1 MIPYPLAPNL
11 PLAYIA
17 TPAYVFDEAA
27 QEKNLQLLSHVK
39 TESGCK
45 ILMALKAFSNST
57 VLNHIA
63 NYLDGTTC
71 SGIFEAKLG
80 HKHFGKETHV
90 YSPAFD
96 DAEIEALVPIASH
109 LTFNSIGQWQ
119 RYADKT
125 KHMSVGLRIN
135 PELSL
140 AGTDLYNPCAPCSR
154 LGIKK
159 ADLPAD
165 LSGIEGLHFHIL
177 CENLHEDSVALIET
191 VARDYADLLP
201 AMKWVNFGGGH
212 FMTHKNYNTTKLIQA
227 INSFK
232 QSFDIEVFF
241 EPGGAVVL
249 NAGYLVSSVLD
260 IVENGGKK
268 IALIDA
274 SATAHMPDVLEMP
287 YRPNI
292 IGAGEAV
299 EKKYSYQLAGRT
311 CLAGDIIA
319 DYSFDQPLHIG
330 DKLVF
335 LDMAQYS
342 FVKNTTFNGIPLP
355 DLGILKK
362 DGSYEVL
369 KRYGYED
376 FAQRVG

>member
-1 MIPYPLAPNL
+1 MTVTL
-11 PLAYIA
+11 PLANIS

-27 QEKNLQLLSHVK
+27 QERNLELLARVK
-39 TESGCK
+39 KESGCNV
-45 ILMALKAFSNST
+45 LMALKAFSNST
-57 VLNHIA
+57 VLKQIA

-71 SGIFEAKLG
+71 SGIFEARLG
-80 HKHFGKETHV
+80 HQHFGKETHV

-96 DAEIEALVPIASH
+96 DAEISALIPIASH
-109 LTFNSIGQWQ
+109 ITFNSINQWQ
-119 RYADKT
+119 RYRDQVKN
-125 KHMSVGLRIN
+125 MSVGLRIN

-140 AGTDLYNPCAPCSR
+140 TGTDIYNPCSPCSR

-159 ADLPAD
+159 ADLPENLD
-165 LSGIEGLHFHIL
+165 GIEGLHFHIL
-177 CENLHEDSVALIET
+177 CENMHSDSVALIET
-191 VARDYADLLP
+191 VAHDYAHILP
-201 AMKWVNFGGGH
+201 KMKWVNFGGGH
-212 FMTHKNYNTTKLIQA
+212 FITHPNYQPKQLIDAIKKL
-227 INSFK
+227 K
-232 QSFDIEVFF
+232 QQYDIEVFF

-268 IALIDA
+268 IAIIDA
-274 SATAHMPDVLEMP
+274 SGTAHMPDVLEMP

-292 IGAGEAV
+292 IGAGEEG

-311 CLAGDIIA
+311 CLAGDVIA
-319 DYSFDQPLHIG
+319 DYSFDNELNIG

-362 DGSYEVL
+362 DGSYHVL
-369 KRYGYED
+369 QRFSYED
-376 FAQRVG
+376 FARRVG